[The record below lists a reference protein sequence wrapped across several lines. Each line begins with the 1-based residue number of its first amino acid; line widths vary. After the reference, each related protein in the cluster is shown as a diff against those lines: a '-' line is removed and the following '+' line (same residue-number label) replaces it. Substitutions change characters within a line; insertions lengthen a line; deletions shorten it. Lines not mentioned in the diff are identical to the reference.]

1 MTSNIGGSSYS
12 TPILSADVYTGSA
25 ASPFGN
31 DDGYLI
37 GSPNLYSK
45 PASYSGP
52 GFAKFFSDPSA
63 FTGAKAANDFF
74 MAGLTI
80 RGPGA
85 GTGAGGAG
93 TGGGGSSINI
103 SGDLGSLSAPS
114 AGSPT
119 ESTDASSETS
129 DVDESTDTPSETADT
144 EEAGTE
150 DAGDETASPLIAQPE
165 PEPELESQPQPEPP
179 PAPTSPEPEPVPE
192 PEPPPVP
199 VVAVVAPPAAVETPS
214 PTYSA
219 SYPFDIP
226 STSTPATPVAPAP
239 VVHHPVTMILP
250 TSMEVPGAYDQ
261 GFVYAIANMIQARL
275 QTAPAPDGA
284 TIDVTCSNLE
294 TSAAAVGKLENL
306 RTYIQDE
313 LEHRG
318 LDIGFLHFRGS
329 ANPIQYTPPVD
340 PVQQRVAAAQEV
352 ADKLNTEFALH
363 VDVSEDGTRIDISN
377 TNALLEMLGHS
388 NNVRDINAILDDL
401 PADTEI
407 YMNGQLIDGD
417 NPAAQ
422 IAGLLAAEPLVAAAA
437 PPAAP
442 APAPTPTPASPPA
455 PTTDTQTVARA
466 DTAPADAQRTGS
478 TDSRP
483 VIEGPGGTVIRTTR
497 TTTTPPPAD
506 AGRTSVAATPPS
518 TTETQ
523 RVSTAPST
531 PPAVTP
537 AADYP
542 LTPQQQHVV
551 DLINTATAKIEAY
564 HQAALAAQRAETAL
578 RAATDEN
585 FGALRT
591 AAATASDAADQAKRA
606 AIAAIQKAKDEYAEL
621 ADWPRQNLADRGIT
635 PPDYSGIDDTTYV
648 FTASSSLP
656 RAMPSANPLQ
666 IERRVSGS
674 TLTAKVTGGAHEQLP
689 EFQVL
694 DGEDYEDA
702 MLRGLASYLGGS
714 RALDGD
720 VEFLA
725 AFKFTFDEDG
735 YITRIEIQDS
745 QNMRRMRPLYERIAS
760 ELIRN
765 FRAPTG
771 MGGTTFEAALRWPQQ
786 SSIA

>member
-1 MTSNIGGSSYS
+1 MVSNIGGSSYS

-25 ASPFGN
+25 ASPFGG
-31 DDGYLI
+31 DGYFI
-37 GSPNLYSK
+37 GTPNLYSK

-52 GFAKFFSDPSA
+52 GFAKFFGDPGA
-63 FTGAKAANDFF
+63 FTAGAKAANDFF

-85 GTGAGGAG
+85 GTGSGGAG
-93 TGGGGSSINI
+93 TGAGGSSINI
-103 SGDLGSLSAPS
+103 NGTFGGSSAPS
-114 AGSPT
+114 VGS
-119 ESTDASSETS
+119 STGSADAAEDTDSSSEI
-129 DVDESTDTPSETADT
+129 ADT

-150 DAGDETASPLIAQPE
+150 DASAETATGEAEAGEAPTVATEAAAEDETSSPPA
-165 PEPELESQPQPEPP
+165 PQPEPQP
-179 PAPTSPEPEPVPE
+179 QPQPAPEPSPAPT
-192 PEPPPVP
+192 
-199 VVAVVAPPAAVETPS
+199 PPA
-214 PTYSA
+214 
-219 SYPFDIP
+219 IP
-226 STSTPATPVAPAP
+226 LAPAP
-239 VVHHPVTMILP
+239 ATTTTASTPPVHHAVTMIVP
-250 TSMEVPGAYDQ
+250 TSMEVPAGYDQ
-261 GFVYAIANMIQARL
+261 GFVNAIANMIQARL

-284 TIDVTCSNLE
+284 TIDVTCSNLG
-294 TSAAAVGKLENL
+294 TGAAAVGKLENL

-388 NNVRDINAILDDL
+388 NNVHDINNILDDL

-407 YMNGQLIDGD
+407 YTNGQLIDGD